1 VATRLACLVFA
12 GLLGSAAAAVAADR
26 PYLVTNSAAAEE
38 DEEQVW
44 SVENWFRRAGTAR
57 SLTVAPEY
65 AFDPVN
71 SLQVEFR
78 RTLDRVGENGHEVEV
93 EYKHLFNRIA
103 RDGWGIGVVTTLDYE
118 RPQGGPWQRSGAS
131 LSLPFSL
138 QFAEGA
144 GLLHLNLGIAKPR
157 GARREGT
164 GAIAAEREVLRRTT
178 LFAEAARDADGH
190 LLHAGVR
197 YWIRRERL
205 AVDLAWQR
213 LRSDGTRGSGLVL
226 GIAWYDL

>member
-1 VATRLACLVFA
+1 MTTRPACLGLACL
-12 GLLGSAAAAVAADR
+12 LWAAATATAADR

-44 SVENWFRRAGTAR
+44 SVENWFRRAGSAR

-78 RTLDRVGENGHEVEV
+78 RTLERAGDNGHEIEV

-103 RDGWGIGVVTTLDYE
+103 RDGYGIGVVATLDYD
-118 RPQGGPWQRSGAS
+118 RPAGGPWQRSGAS
-131 LSLPFSL
+131 LSLPYSL

-157 GARREGT
+157 GARRDWTGT
-164 GAIAAEREVLRRTT
+164 IAAEREVFRRTT
-178 LFAEAARDADGH
+178 LFAEAARDADGR
-190 LLHAGVR
+190 LLHGGVR

-205 AVDLAWQR
+205 AVDVAWQR
-213 LRSDGTRGSGLVL
+213 LRSAATRGSGLVL